1 MTHESAGEPTR
12 IVVVGSGFAGFECA
26 RALARRLRGTDA
38 RVIMISP
45 HDYMLYTPLLP
56 EVAGGILDARFVT
69 VPLSDALPGVELVT
83 GRVDAVDFEAR
94 TVHVTDC
101 EQGVE
106 QVAWD
111 RVVLTP
117 GSVTR
122 LFDIPGL
129 AEHAR
134 GLKTPA
140 EALYFRDQLLTQI
153 ELAERDT
160 DPRVADA
167 RRTVVVVGASYA
179 GTELTAQLRALAD
192 EAACRRN
199 LDPAKIRFLLLDAA
213 DKVMPEV
220 GEKLG
225 DKVLEVLRSRGI
237 DVRLDTTLTEL
248 GPEHVTLDDGTVI
261 PTRTVAWVTG
271 VTASPSSTPSN
282 CPPRRAD

>member
-1 MTHESAGEPTR
+1 MTYESAGEPTR

-26 RALARRLRGTDA
+26 RSLTRRLRGTDA

-45 HDYMLYTPLLP
+45 RDYMLYTPLLP

-69 VPLSDALPGVELVT
+69 IPLSEALSDVELVT
-83 GRVDAVDFEAR
+83 GRVDAVDFDAR

-106 QVAWD
+106 EVAWD

-122 LFDIPGL
+122 LFDVPGL

-134 GLKTPA
+134 GLKSPA

-160 DPRVADA
+160 DPGSPTPD
-167 RRTVVVVGASYA
+167 G
-179 GTELTAQLRALAD
+179 
-192 EAACRRN
+192 
-199 LDPAKIRFLLLDAA
+199 
-213 DKVMPEV
+213 
-220 GEKLG
+220 
-225 DKVLEVLRSRGI
+225 RSSWS
-237 DVRLDTTLTEL
+237 VR
-248 GPEHVTLDDGTVI
+248 
-261 PTRTVAWVTG
+261 PTRARNSRPNSAPWPTKQRPVAT
-271 VTASPSSTPSN
+271 STPRRSGS
-282 CPPRRAD
+282 CCSTPPTR

>member
-1 MTHESAGEPTR
+1 M
-12 IVVVGSGFAGFECA
+12 
-26 RALARRLRGTDA
+26 
-38 RVIMISP
+38 
-45 HDYMLYTPLLP
+45 
-56 EVAGGILDARFVT
+56 
-69 VPLSDALPGVELVT
+69 
-83 GRVDAVDFEAR
+83 
-94 TVHVTDC
+94 
-101 EQGVE
+101 
-106 QVAWD
+106 
-111 RVVLTP
+111 
-117 GSVTR
+117 TR

-160 DPRVADA
+160 DPSVADA

-192 EAACRRN
+192 EAAARRK

-220 GEKLG
+220 GGEKLG
-225 DKVLEVLRSRGI
+225 GKVLDVLRSRGGI
-237 DVRLDTTLTEL
+237 DVRLETTLTEL

-271 VTASPSSTPSN
+271 VTASPLIDTLGLPSEKG
-282 CPPRRAD
+282 D